1 MQWLKDD
8 RISYGNQRPRQPNQ
22 AAHHPFEPRTQHTQS
37 VMPAPPPE
45 APQRDHPVPPPPS
58 KENLARD
65 LAANKTLMDLR
76 KARWPYKNIAQEL
89 ERMYGIVASTN
100 ALSKRH
106 TNLLKVQKEYLE
118 PLPEAIKNVM
128 PEIMALIRNEAVRK
142 GLSASD
148 MKSLDDLPEVIP
160 NLVQNRLLRK
170 KSA

>member
-1 MQWLKDD
+1 
-8 RISYGNQRPRQPNQ
+8 
-22 AAHHPFEPRTQHTQS
+22 
-37 VMPAPPPE
+37 
-45 APQRDHPVPPPPS
+45 
-58 KENLARD
+58 
-65 LAANKTLMDLR
+65 
-76 KARWPYKNIAQEL
+76 
-89 ERMYGIVASTN
+89 MYGIVASTN